1 MNNFKNI
8 IWGIILII
16 IGIILGGNSLGLF
29 NIEIFFDGW
38 WTLFIII
45 PSFIGLITDDDKTG
59 NAVWMVIG
67 LLLLAGANDIINF
80 DVIWKLIV
88 PVIIVIFGLSLIF
101 KDTFN
106 SNVSKSIKKLNSKIN
121 KDDGVNATFSS
132 QNIKLDEEEFKG
144 TNLNAIF
151 GGIKLDLRNA
161 IIKDDIVI
169 NACSVFGGID
179 ILVPDGY
186 KIKIKSNSLF
196 GGVSNNK
203 RNKNTEK
210 AKTIFIDASCL
221 FGGVTIK

>member
-1 MNNFKNI
+1 M
-8 IWGIILII
+8 
-16 IGIILGGNSLGLF
+16 
-29 NIEIFFDGW
+29 
-38 WTLFIII
+38 
-45 PSFIGLITDDDKTG
+45 PSFVGLITDDDKTG

-80 DVIWKLIV
+80 DLIWKMIV
-88 PVIIVIFGLSLIF
+88 PIIIVIVGLSLIF

-106 SNVSKSIKKLNSKIN
+106 SSVSKSIKKLNSKIN
-121 KDDGVNATFSS
+121 KDEGINATFSN
-132 QNIKLDEEEFKG
+132 QNIKLDDEEFKG

-161 IIKDDIVI
+161 TIKDDVVI

-186 KIKIKSNSLF
+186 KVKIKSSSLF

-203 RNKNTEK
+203 RSKTTEK
-210 AKTIFIDASCL
+210 SKTIFIDANCL

>member
-1 MNNFKNI
+1 MKNFKNI
-8 IWGIILII
+8 LWGVILII

-29 NIEIFFDGW
+29 DIDIFFDGW
-38 WTLFIII
+38 WALFIII
-45 PSFIGLITDDDKTG
+45 PSFVGLITDDDKTG

-80 DVIWKLIV
+80 DLIWKMIV
-88 PVIIVIFGLSLIF
+88 PIIIVIVGLSLIF

-106 SNVSKSIKKLNSKIN
+106 SSVSKSIKKLNSKIN
-121 KDDGVNATFSS
+121 KDEGINTTFSN
-132 QNIKLDEEEFKG
+132 QNIKLDDEEFKG

-161 IIKDDIVI
+161 TIKDDVVI

-186 KIKIKSNSLF
+186 KVKVKSNSLF

-203 RNKNTEK
+203 RSKTTEK
-210 AKTIFIDASCL
+210 SKTIFIDANCL